1 MGDFLIMPPLNVNTW
16 HYRGG
21 LSDNARVV
29 YAPDEYGNIN
39 PIVIGQDAYG
49 NDVVITEDSPWYA
62 NLLQQGIQ
70 VTGNIFGSG
79 RGYGRGND
87 QAAVAVTAQPQ
98 GITAGIST
106 NMLLI
111 GGAILA
117 FFLLGKRGR

>member
-1 MGDFLIMPPLNVNTW
+1 MPLNVNTW
-16 HYRGG
+16 HARGG

-49 NDVVITEDSPWYA
+49 NDVVITEDQPWYA

-70 VTGNIFGSG
+70 TTGNIFGGGRG
-79 RGYGRGND
+79 RGYD
-87 QAAVAVTAQPQ
+87 QGAAVAVSAQPQ